1 MLIFFAL
8 LLTSA
13 FCYDWRPVD
22 TLITEAINSR
32 VFPGAVLLITNA
44 SSTLYQNAYGTLTY
58 RQDLYE

>member
-22 TLITEAINSR
+22 TLITAAINSR